1 MRTTNRIFIKNICR
15 KTKTSFPAINHA
27 VPRRQKTAG
36 YSLLETLMALSIV
49 FLLFLMGA
57 SFKIDNK
64 KHQLDVAVEKINS
77 ALSLARFKA
86 VHHQKPVRML
96 LRNNGYDLLEY
107 EESSSAWINRKSAL
121 LEGVKIEANNSPV
134 FYPHGTVSSLATI
147 RVGNERGLYSITIAI
162 TGRTKIS
169 KLE

>member
-1 MRTTNRIFIKNICR
+1 MKTINRIFTEQICR
-15 KTKTSFPAINHA
+15 KKDILFAAINQEA
-27 VPRRQKTAG
+27 PEQQKTDG
-36 YSLLETLMALSIV
+36 YSFLETLMALSIII
-49 FLLFLMGA
+49 LLFLMGA
-57 SFKIDNK
+57 SFRIDNK
-64 KHQLDVAVEKINS
+64 KHQLEVAVEKINS

-86 VHHQKPVRML
+86 VHHQKPVRVL

-147 RVGNERGLYSITIAI
+147 RVSNERGIYSITIAI
-162 TGRTKIS
+162 TGRTKTS
-169 KLE
+169 RLE